1 MTLITHF
8 LYACLHKSSP
18 YRGAPV
24 RVMCVC
30 VGGGGGRVVVM
41 VLYVGD
47 DIIYTWICACICV
60 CVYICKIY
68 LRLCISPCAA

>member
-1 MTLITHF
+1 
-8 LYACLHKSSP
+8 
-18 YRGAPV
+18 
-24 RVMCVC
+24 MCVC
-30 VGGGGGRVVVM
+30 VWGGGGVVVM